1 MARRVGAGAVCGSA
15 PAPRTFALAI
25 AVVAQLAP
33 AVASARAGSPRGAG
47 ASPSAGVHPPV
58 LVAGALESSPA
69 CS

>member
-33 AVASARAGSPRGAG
+33 AVAARAGSPRGAG